1 LRPVITEAGSF
12 PSGVLFRIGANCS
25 AQGVFMPARTN
36 RSQPSAVAKPRL
48 AAGPFFSTAGQRVAL
63 ARQRYFNEGVRPSGL
78 VSESVIQSWA
88 RCLGQRREPGEHI
101 AFDPVTKARV
111 ATTQARN
118 RQLLDAAAQDLSQL
132 TAALVGTACR
142 AILTSL
148 DGVLVYA
155 TPAAPGEGRLMP
167 IVTRVGVNLGES
179 AVGTAAPGLAACTGE
194 VCVVH
199 GAEHFFSGLS
209 AMYCA
214 AAPIR
219 DARGNIAA
227 VLDLSSEGEMFRF
240 DAASMV
246 SLYATGIENRLLEAQ
261 SREHVLLRFQA
272 SPALLRT
279 PLEGLAA
286 VAGSGRVV
294 WINASGA
301 SLLGC
306 ERAMGADAH
315 CESLLGV
322 NVESLLALA
331 HEGRTQIHRVTSGL
345 SLWMQAQLPNGVAA
359 RQVAVSAAPAL
370 AASPPPALSAAVAA
384 PPPRGALP
392 AQTLEDTSRALI
404 ERTIAECH
412 GNLSSA
418 ARRLGVSRGLLYR
431 RLRAGSP
438 FADTVPIDVA
448 VSVDAPHPPPCR

>member
-1 LRPVITEAGSF
+1 M
-12 PSGVLFRIGANCS
+12 PSRS
-25 AQGVFMPARTN
+25 ARLPPPDT
-36 RSQPSAVAKPRL
+36 AVP
-48 AAGPFFSTAGQRVAL
+48 GPFFATRSQRVAL
-63 ARQRYFNEGVRPSGL
+63 ARERYFGAGVRPSGL
-78 VSESVIQSWA
+78 VSETVIQSWA
-88 RCLGQRREPGEHI
+88 RCLGQHRQPGEHI
-101 AFDPVTKARV
+101 AFDPVTKARI
-111 ATTQARN
+111 ATTQMRN

-132 TAALVGTACR
+132 NAALAGTACR
-142 AILTSL
+142 AILTSD
-148 DGVLVYA
+148 DGVVVHA
-155 TPAAPGEGRLMP
+155 TPTAHGEGRLMP
-167 IVTRVGVNLGES
+167 IVTRVGVDLGES
-179 AVGTAAPGLAACTGE
+179 AVGTAAPGLASRTGK

-199 GAEHFFSGLS
+199 GAEHFFSGIS

-219 DARGNIAA
+219 DARGDVAA

-286 VAGSGRVV
+286 VAGSGRVL

-306 ERAMGADAH
+306 DRAPRGGVC
-315 CESLLGV
+315 CESLFGL
-322 NVESLLALA
+322 NVAGLLALA
-331 HEGRTQIHRVTSGL
+331 HEGRTQAHRVSSGL
-345 SLWMQAQLPNGVAA
+345 SLWMQAQLPDGVAA
-359 RQVAVSAAPAL
+359 NRVTVPAAAAIEVSPAVQAPPAE
-370 AASPPPALSAAVAA
+370 SPPA
-384 PPPRGALP
+384 
-392 AQTLEDTSRALI
+392 AQTLQDTSRALI
-404 ERTIAECH
+404 ERTIAECR

-431 RLRAGSP
+431 RLRASAPSNGP
-438 FADTVPIDVA
+438 GTVAEGAGFEPA
-448 VSVDAPHPPPCR
+448 GGC

>member
-1 LRPVITEAGSF
+1 MPTRSHRP
-12 PSGVLFRIGANCS
+12 
-25 AQGVFMPARTN
+25 
-36 RSQPSAVAKPRL
+36 QPST
-48 AAGPFFSTAGQRVAL
+48 AAPQGHTTGPFFSTAGQRVAL
-63 ARQRYFNEGVRPSGL
+63 ARERYFSEGVRPSGL

-88 RCLGQRREPGEHI
+88 RCLGQHREPGEHI
-101 AFDPVTKARV
+101 AFDPVTKTRIAS
-111 ATTQARN
+111 TQARN

-132 TAALVGTACR
+132 NAALVGTACR
-142 AILTSL
+142 AILTSQ
-148 DGVLVYA
+148 DGVVVYA

-167 IVTRVGVNLGES
+167 IVTRVGVDLAEGT
-179 AVGTAAPGLAACTGE
+179 VGTAAPGLVACTGE

-199 GAEHFFSGLS
+199 GAEHFFSGIS

-219 DARGNIAA
+219 DARGAIAA
-227 VLDLSSEGEMFRF
+227 VLDLSSEGETFRF
-240 DAASMV
+240 NAASMV

-261 SREHVLLRFQA
+261 ARQHVLLRFQA

-286 VAGSGRVV
+286 VAGNGRVV

-306 ERAMGADAH
+306 ERALVGDTL
-315 CESLLGV
+315 CESLLGL
-322 NVESLLALA
+322 NVDALLALA
-331 HEGRTQIHRVTSGL
+331 HQGRTQVHRVTSGL

-359 RQVAVSAAPAL
+359 RRVTVSAASAIE
-370 AASPPPALSAAVAA
+370 ASPPPAVSVEAVAVE
-384 PPPRGALP
+384 PTRDALP
-392 AQTLEDTSRALI
+392 TQTLEDTSRALI
-404 ERTIAECH
+404 ERTIAECR

-431 RLRAGSP
+431 RLRAGAS
-438 FADTVPIDVA
+438 AD
-448 VSVDAPHPPPCR
+448 